1 MPLIVRKGNPA
12 IGEQNGLPT
21 WNGQPWP
28 GGGEG
33 GGDMYRLTYDANNN
47 AKVDVAELADAV
59 EWVDVLHKPAV
70 FPVVQ
75 HTHPI
80 IHVTN
85 LELELNDKAN
95 VLHTHD
101 ILSINNLEEN
111 LTNKS
116 NKDHTHALLHDHTN
130 KSALDLITKNT
141 QNALLWNNNLLPD
154 GDMKK
159 SIYDTDNDGVVDKAK
174 TLHGLLASLTEL
186 NQLVGATDNIQAQI
200 NALSN
205 VTRFLG
211 TVQQVADLAT
221 EYPTPQAKDM
231 VIVLVDL
238 NHNSDTSIYIH
249 NGTDWVYS
257 GTFESEV
264 RNFSSNPLNLA
275 SEVTGILDES
285 NISNT
290 LIRRTELTSSMPN
303 IDDAVTKKHDHTN
316 KEDIDKIG
324 TGVDDKP
331 TWEGSAWPV
340 ASAVTWE
347 DIENKP
353 IASVGNIDD
362 AVNKKHA
369 LAHTVNMVTG
379 LSNALDSKANL
390 AHTHTIA
397 NVVDLSSTLASKAS
411 TSHTHTELHVHT
423 NSTVLGS
430 LSDLEGVLQYKGSP
444 IQGGGSGSISWNDI
458 LNKPVAS
465 VTDIDSVVT
474 DYNAGLFTGG
484 GTGGA
489 SNWSELDGKPTSS
502 PQDID
507 SAVSSIA
514 GISSSLLL
522 KSNILHTHTELHTH
536 SNKAK
541 LDAYTFTQA
550 NITDIENKKHTHSNS
565 EALNSITTNLQ
576 GDMLWNGST
585 LDGDM
590 KKAVY
595 DTDNDGIIDKA
606 KTLDGLNASL
616 TELNY
621 LVGTTSN
628 LQAQLNALSNVTNYS
643 GTVDTFVDISTTF
656 TDPSPAD
663 MVIVLADE
671 TNLDKTT
678 IYVYDGTA
686 WVYSGEFKSEVRDFS
701 SNALNLASETT
712 GVLPETKSAPELVRR
727 TEFNTPIAD
736 INSATSLR
744 HNHTNKVL
752 LDTYSATN
760 ADITDAVSKKHEHE
774 NIVMLN
780 KIDMN
785 DNEEPLWNG
794 ARWPAGDISYYISS
808 NDLPVIGEI
817 NTLYAI
823 YSDET
828 HGSLSSIYV
837 WNGSNYSLIGGNNV
851 IIEKTQGQLASMFML
866 QATRLNVTT
875 GDSGESISSIN
886 PKTLELSIAPT
897 DEFKIPKIEVL
908 KFVSGQENITT
919 SLFTFDNADADDFE
933 ENENIIFD
941 GVMKIKTQ
949 FEIPYVDEVVEE
961 TYKICSVT
969 VDKTKFKEIISI
981 V

>member
-1 MPLIVRKGNPA
+1 M
-12 IGEQNGLPT
+12 
-21 WNGQPWP
+21 
-28 GGGEG
+28 
-33 GGDMYRLTYDANNN
+33 
-47 AKVDVAELADAV
+47 ADAV
-59 EWVDVLHKPAV
+59 EWVNVLHKPAV

-130 KSALDLITKNT
+130 KLALDLITKNA
-141 QNALLWNNNLLPD
+141 QNALLWNGNLLPD

-159 SIYDTDNDGVVDKAK
+159 STYDTDNDGVVDKAK

-211 TVQQVADLAT
+211 TVQQFTDLAI
-221 EYPTPQAKDM
+221 EYPTPESKDM
-231 VIVLVDL
+231 VIVLSDSTHDL
-238 NHNSDTSIYIH
+238 DTSIYIH

-290 LIRRTELTSSMPN
+290 LIRRTELMSSMPN

-331 TWEGSAWPV
+331 TWNGSAWPV
-340 ASAVTWE
+340 ASAITWA

-353 IASVGNIDD
+353 TSSVANIDD
-362 AVNKKHA
+362 AVSKKHD
-369 LAHTVNMVTG
+369 LIHSVSMITG
-379 LSNALDSKANL
+379 LSGALNNKANL
-390 AHTHTIA
+390 IHTHTID
-397 NVVDLSSTLASKAS
+397 NIINLSSILASKSS

-423 NSTVLGS
+423 NTTVLNA
-430 LSDLEGVLQYKGSP
+430 LSDLGGVLQYNGSP
-444 IQGGGSGSISWNDI
+444 IQGGGSGGSVTWNNI
-458 LNKPVAS
+458 LNKPTAS
-465 VTDIDSVVT
+465 VADIDSVVT
-474 DYNAGLFTGG
+474 DYNAGLFTG
-484 GTGGA
+484 A
-489 SNWSELDGKPTSS
+489 SSWNELAGKPSSS
-502 PQDID
+502 PADID
-507 SAVSSIA
+507 AAVSAKHTSHTIED
-514 GISSSLLL
+514 ITSLSTALSL
-522 KSNILHTHTELHTH
+522 KSNISHTHAELHTH

-550 NITDIENKKHTHSNS
+550 NITDIENKKHTHSNL

-643 GTVDTFVDISTTF
+643 GTVDTFADIATTF

-744 HNHTNKVL
+744 HNHANKVL

-774 NIVMLN
+774 NVIVLN
-780 KIDMN
+780 KLDMN
-785 DNEEPLWNG
+785 ENEEPLWNG
-794 ARWPAGDISYYISS
+794 ARWPAGDISYYLSS
-808 NDLPVIGEI
+808 EDLPVTGEV
-817 NTLYAI
+817 NTLYAV

-828 HGSLSSIYV
+828 HGQLSSIYI
-837 WNGSNYSLIGGNNV
+837 WNGSTYALIGGNNV
-851 IIEKTQGQLASMFML
+851 IIEKSPDQLASMFML

-875 GDSGESISSIN
+875 GDSGESISPSN
-886 PKTLELSIAPT
+886 PRTLELSIAPT

-919 SLFTFDNADADDFE
+919 SLFEFDNADATDFE
-933 ENENIIFD
+933 ANENIVFD
-941 GVMKIKTQ
+941 GVMKIKTE
-949 FEIPYVDEVVEE
+949 FEFPYTDEVVEE
-961 TYKICSVT
+961 DYKICSVT
-969 VDKTKFKEIISI
+969 IDTTKFKEIISLA
-981 V
+981 